1 MAIKNLSEIIESARN
16 IIGENTSDE
25 ALSFMEDLSDTMTD
39 FDNKTKDATNWQE
52 RYQEND
58 AKWRKKYADRF
69 NGKPVEEEE
78 DMEVMIDSIR
88 GSLSDGPIIMNA
100 IRDSETGEMVASDVI
115 SASRVTARFRN
126 VAERAGYVTI
136 GFDITVPAEMAD
148 SRWQLKVRP
157 KMFIQSDTVDLEPVY
172 ITGSGYRAAQ
182 LRG

>member
-69 NGKPVEEEE
+69 NGNPVEEEDDSYE
-78 DMEVMIDSIR
+78 LPEPPKKTYLDLFEEVK
-88 GSLSDGPIIMNA
+88 PNA
-100 IRDSETGEMVASDVI
+100 
-115 SASRVTARFRN
+115 
-126 VAERAGYVTI
+126 
-136 GFDITVPAEMAD
+136 
-148 SRWQLKVRP
+148 
-157 KMFIQSDTVDLEPVY
+157 
-172 ITGSGYRAAQ
+172 
-182 LRG
+182 